1 MVLTIAV
8 DANPLLSTLLGGY
21 ARTILFDPR
30 FCFITT
36 EFTIGEVREYLPL
49 VAEKS
54 GIPVEEIEEALTFLP
69 LDIFGRSTYRAVL
82 SDAQRLIAHI
92 DPDDVDILALAIH
105 ADIPLWSN
113 DLHFTK
119 VEPPIKLLR
128 TQDFVL

>member
-8 DANPLLSTLLGGY
+8 DANPILSALLGGY
-21 ARTILFDPR
+21 ARTILFDPH

-36 EFTIGEVREYLPL
+36 EFTIDEVREYLPF

-54 GIPVEEIEEALTFLP
+54 GIPTDEIEEALTLLP
-69 LDIFGRSTYRAVL
+69 LEIFERATYRDTL
-82 SDAQRLIAHI
+82 PDAKRRIGHI
-92 DPDDVDILALAIH
+92 DADDVDILALAIH
-105 ADIPLWSN
+105 ADVPLWSN

-128 TQDFVL
+128 TRDFIL